1 MFKIVVLMLFFINKY
16 LFKKEV
22 KAKLK
27 VEEDIEKRYSLEK
40 FEEMIKEVQ
49 YIKNQLGKSY

>member
-1 MFKIVVLMLFFINKY
+1 
-16 LFKKEV
+16 
-22 KAKLK
+22 LK

-49 YIKNQLGKSY
+49 YIKNQLRKS

>member
-1 MFKIVVLMLFFINKY
+1 MFKIVVLILFFINKY

-49 YIKNQLGKSY
+49 YIKNQLRKS